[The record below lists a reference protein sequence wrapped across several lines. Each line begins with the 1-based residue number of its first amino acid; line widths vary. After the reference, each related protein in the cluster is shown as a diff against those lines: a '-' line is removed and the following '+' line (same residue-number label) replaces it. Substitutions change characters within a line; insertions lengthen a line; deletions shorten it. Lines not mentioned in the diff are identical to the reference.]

1 MGPAKGPFHV
11 PLAIQN
17 PNNYTTAMKQ
27 PALSLDRMIQFSQL
41 ILQFQ
46 DVIRAF
52 YLPRGHKENDVEH
65 SYHLAMMAWYLNS
78 AGELGYNTDRVI
90 KYALLH
96 DLVEAYV
103 GDVHAFD
110 EAGRRGKEERERAAI
125 LRFEAEFPEAGEMVP
140 IMSAYMSLADK
151 EASYVYALDK
161 LMPMVMIYLDN
172 GRTWREDGLRLEQIH
187 EVQSSKIALSEPV
200 HLLYQQL
207 KRIFE
212 QRPELFAH

>member
-1 MGPAKGPFHV
+1 
-11 PLAIQN
+11 
-17 PNNYTTAMKQ
+17 MK
-27 PALSLDRMIQFSQL
+27 LSIDRMIQFSQL
-41 ILQFQ
+41 MLQFQ

-52 YLPRGHKENDVEH
+52 YLPRGAKENDVEH

-78 AGELGYNTDRVI
+78 AGELGYSTDRLI

-125 LRFEAEFPEAGEMVP
+125 MRFEAEFPEAADMVP
-140 IMSAYMSLADK
+140 IMQSYMSHTDS
-151 EASYVYALDK
+151 EAQFVYALDK
-161 LMPMVMIYLDN
+161 LMPMIMIYLDN
-172 GRTWREDGLRLEQIH
+172 GRTWREDGFCFEQINT
-187 EVQSSKIALSEPV
+187 VQSAKIALSQPV
-200 HLLYQQL
+200 DALYQQL

-212 QRPELFAH
+212 QRPELFASGSA

>member
-1 MGPAKGPFHV
+1 
-11 PLAIQN
+11 
-17 PNNYTTAMKQ
+17 MKQ
-27 PALSLDRMIQFSQL
+27 LPLSLDRMIQFSQL

-78 AGELGYNTDRVI
+78 AGELGYDTDRII

-110 EAGRRGKEERERAAI
+110 EAGRIGKEQREAAAI
-125 LRFEAEFPEAGEMVP
+125 LRFEAEFPEAGEMTP
-140 IMSAYMSLADK
+140 IMANYMSRSDK
-151 EASYVYALDK
+151 EAEFVYALDK
-161 LMPMVMIYLDN
+161 LMPMVMIYLDE
-172 GRTWREDGLRLEQIH
+172 GRTWREDGFQLQQID
-187 EVQSSKIALSEPV
+187 EVQADKIAISAPV
-200 HLLYQQL
+200 NALYQQL

-212 QRPELFAH
+212 QRPELFAS